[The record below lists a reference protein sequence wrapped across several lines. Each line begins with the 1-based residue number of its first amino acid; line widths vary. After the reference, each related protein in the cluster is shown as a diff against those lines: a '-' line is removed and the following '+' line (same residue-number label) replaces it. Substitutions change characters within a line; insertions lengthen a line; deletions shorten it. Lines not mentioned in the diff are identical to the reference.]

1 MGFDVYATD
10 GFEEFCLERNVTYNF
25 SCELY
30 MNYWYVRNDLHEKTV
45 EEALKRIEKAV
56 ARLINEGITPFLGR
70 VDNLNSFLW
79 VLTELYKEMIYF
91 KRDMIMIIK

>member
-1 MGFDVYATD
+1 MGFSVCATA
-10 GFEEFCLERNVTYNF
+10 GFEEIYLERNITYNF

-30 MNYWYVRNDLHEKTV
+30 MNYWYARNDLHDKTV
-45 EEALKRIEKAV
+45 EEAIKRIEKAV
-56 ARLINEGITPFLGR
+56 SKLIDDGITPFIGK

-79 VLTELYKEMIYF
+79 MLTELYKEMIYL